1 MQPHKSFQ
9 QPVPRTTWPA
19 SKVQEAFD
27 WTRRSHRN
35 GKAILC
41 FDDNDIVPVTA
52 DVANPLVLDPE
63 VTYLL
68 VGGTG
73 GLGANLATFL
83 ARKGARHLAVVSRS
97 GPSSRNAASFT
108 QDLGSIGVKAVLYA
122 ADVSDETAMRQV
134 LERCAAELPPI
145 RGAIQCAAV
154 LDDSVYHNMTHDQW
168 RSATRPKMHG
178 SWLLHRLLPLDLD
191 FFVMLSSIAGVVGN
205 RGQANYAAGN
215 TYQDALAHYRRR
227 RGLPAVAVD
236 LGLMLGIGLIAERG
250 GATNLK
256 KWEAVGVREH
266 EFHRLMTAA
275 MTGSW
280 SKHPLPAQV
289 ICGLP
294 TGGILQSEKLERP
307 FYFDDL
313 RFAYLRKKDVVAAAA
328 TGEDEDEESLA
339 AQLGRVQS
347 LREATDVVSIALRHR
362 LARELQTE
370 VDNIDASRP
379 LHGYGIDS
387 LMAVDV
393 RNWIVAHLQ
402 AETSLFDVLGAGS
415 ISALAARIA
424 AISKAVPSTVSE

>member
-1 MQPHKSFQ
+1 
-9 QPVPRTTWPA
+9 
-19 SKVQEAFD
+19 
-27 WTRRSHRN
+27 
-35 GKAILC
+35 
-41 FDDNDIVPVTA
+41 
-52 DVANPLVLDPE
+52 
-63 VTYLL
+63 
-68 VGGTG
+68 
-73 GLGANLATFL
+73 
-83 ARKGARHLAVVSRS
+83 
-97 GPSSRNAASFT
+97 
-108 QDLGSIGVKAVLYA
+108 
-122 ADVSDETAMRQV
+122 MRQV